1 VVSLPL
7 NHRLLSGKPLA
18 CSDAFRRR
26 TRLVQATARLRP
38 HCISDAVAGQCLTSV
53 VGCHMKAL
61 RQFRYL
67 FLLCTACASVLPVS
81 AASPDERDRQVLEAL
96 LLHLLSDSKFD
107 MTQASKN
114 GATIILHTRTPEKTG
129 FLMPHQIRAE
139 IEGRKLPSDAE
150 SDMRRRNTPA
160 DGKPDTYDSVAAW
173 YTNLTFAARIVVTN
187 LTQIWQGRSLSSFE
201 DAHPK
206 ARGWLE
212 AYLPGYSADGTR
224 AVVRAGVGPWAH
236 AAMLTAV
243 LERRSEKWT
252 VVWYYV
258 ARFA

>member
-1 VVSLPL
+1 
-7 NHRLLSGKPLA
+7 
-18 CSDAFRRR
+18 
-26 TRLVQATARLRP
+26 
-38 HCISDAVAGQCLTSV
+38 
-53 VGCHMKAL
+53 M
-61 RQFRYL
+61 
-67 FLLCTACASVLPVS
+67 
-81 AASPDERDRQVLEAL
+81 
-96 LLHLLSDSKFD
+96 
-107 MTQASKN
+107 
-114 GATIILHTRTPEKTG
+114 HTRTPEKTG

-139 IEGRKLPSDAE
+139 IEARKLPSDAG

-173 YTNLTFAARIVVTN
+173 YTNLTFAAGIVVTN
-187 LTQIWQGRSLSSFE
+187 LPQVWQGRSLSSFE
-201 DAHPK
+201 DVHPK

-243 LERRSEKWT
+243 LEKRSEKWT